1 MAFAFKGQF
10 DSESEARMRGYYET
24 LSEKDGRRFAVLQA
38 KLLGYGGITYMAR
51 VLGCSAKT
59 IERAANELDGLTDYP
74 VAGRIR
80 DDCGGR
86 KKRLSPSPSLS
97 LI

>member
-1 MAFAFKGQF
+1 MAFQFKGQF
-10 DSESEARMRGYYET
+10 DSECEARMRAYYET

-38 KLLGYGGITYMAR
+38 KLLGYGGITYLAG

-59 IERAANELDGLTDYP
+59 IERAANELDGLPDDP

-80 DDCGGR
+80 AVGGGR
-86 KKRLSPSPSLS
+86 KKRLNPSPSS
-97 LI
+97 S